1 MSSDKKRNSA
11 EAIREMEDIMAGLEN
26 FLEQELAKMDPE
38 PDAEDDLVYIE
49 LEEEP
54 EAEPEAESETEPEVE
69 QEAEPEEFWGEEDLE
84 NLQQKEE
91 INMAGASEKKQ
102 TGRKRVMQDER
113 LEDWD
118 VPKKRKRESSA
129 KNTGLR
135 KQPENKRRKKKKH
148 GFVKFLIVMLI
159 LLALVEGAH
168 YYAVGVL
175 YEKVNYQENSSG
187 EQNGPLKEDGVINI
201 LLIGN
206 DSRENDTNGRSD
218 AMILLSISNNT
229 KKIYMTSLLR
239 DMYVEIPGHDG
250 NRLNAAYSFGGPEL
264 LMETVEEN
272 LDITVNHYVQV
283 NFEAFASLVDAVG
296 GVDLELTSEEVEYVN
311 GYLWEYN
318 ILTNKPE
325 GTDYMDT
332 TQSGLLHLNGPQA
345 LAYTRNRYIG
355 TDFGR
360 TERQRKVLSA
370 VVKQAPKALIKHPR
384 TMING
389 ILPNLTTNLT
399 QFECYQLSFSAGKLL
414 TYDMEQ
420 STIPADGTYKDAQIR
435 GMSVLE
441 VDFEANK
448 KWMQKALYEKP
459 AE

>member
-26 FLEQELAKMDPE
+26 FLEQELAKMEPE

-49 LEEEP
+49 LEE
-54 EAEPEAESETEPEVE
+54 EPEAESETEPEVE

-129 KNTGLR
+129 KNAGIR

-218 AMILLSISNNT
+218 AMILLSIS
-229 KKIYMTSLLR
+229 S
-239 DMYVEIPGHDG
+239 
-250 NRLNAAYSFGGPEL
+250 
-264 LMETVEEN
+264 
-272 LDITVNHYVQV
+272 
-283 NFEAFASLVDAVG
+283 
-296 GVDLELTSEEVEYVN
+296 
-311 GYLWEYN
+311 
-318 ILTNKPE
+318 
-325 GTDYMDT
+325 
-332 TQSGLLHLNGPQA
+332 
-345 LAYTRNRYIG
+345 
-355 TDFGR
+355 
-360 TERQRKVLSA
+360 
-370 VVKQAPKALIKHPR
+370 
-384 TMING
+384 TMKS
-389 ILPNLTTNLT
+389 
-399 QFECYQLSFSAGKLL
+399 Y
-414 TYDMEQ
+414 
-420 STIPADGTYKDAQIR
+420 
-435 GMSVLE
+435 
-441 VDFEANK
+441 
-448 KWMQKALYEKP
+448 
-459 AE
+459 